1 MINYIALVQ
10 LLLAAAYCFYIYKRY
25 GILDSISASYYKL
38 LHDNKS
44 RDFVIFSWGVGLPM
58 FLYIYQYVWQAQLCF
73 MLAGFFLC
81 VVGIAS
87 AYKESFVDKIH
98 NLGSVG
104 AIVLGFAGIIFQDH
118 WWGLIP
124 LVAFIAASVYMIAK
138 KVDNKTWW
146 VEIAAIVCIFVRLI
160 IKT

>member
-25 GILDSISASYYKL
+25 GVLYSISSSYYKL
-38 LHDNKS
+38 LGDNRS
-44 RDFVIFSWGVGLPM
+44 RDFVIFTWSVGLPM
-58 FLYIYQYVWQAQLCF
+58 FLYYQYVWQAQLCF

-104 AIVLGFAGIIFQDH
+104 AIVLGFAGIVFQDH

-124 LVAFIAASVYMIAK
+124 LVAFIIASIYIWK

-146 VEIAAIVCIFVRLI
+146 VEVSALVYIFVRLI